1 MDKGLIYALGV
12 LSGGVGIA
20 LLFELLALL
29 DEQAPSISASVR
41 RLGATGAAI
50 NPEAQDTVTAA
61 VVPPRSSLETSL
73 VVDESA
79 HDAVTGGS
87 LDPSRRS
94 FYRSSKHGR

>member
-29 DEQAPSISASVR
+29 DEQAPALSASVR

-61 VVPPRSSLETSL
+61 VVPPRSTSL
-73 VVDESA
+73 RENHTFDTTERQPGA
-79 HDAVTGGS
+79 GQAITRPGQFLRG
-87 LDPSRRS
+87 
-94 FYRSSKHGR
+94 YKHGR